1 MFNEPNNVVH
11 ERQRT
16 TMSDRCPTPSDEVEL
31 TLDEDVEKVV
41 K

>member
-1 MFNEPNNVVH
+1 MLFTNDS
-11 ERQRT
+11 ERAVRQV
-16 TMSDRCPTPSDEVEL
+16 SDRCPTPSDEVEL